1 MDSILRASNL
11 IDVEEL
17 LEPRPPPPPALEA
30 PTREVGKGATPADLE
45 TVAALAAGDVVTL
58 ASHGGAS
65 EQTNAAAPQQR
76 ARRFGDR

>member
-45 TVAALAAGDVVTL
+45 TVAALDYL
-58 ASHGGAS
+58 L
-65 EQTNAAAPQQR
+65 R
-76 ARRFGDR
+76 C

>member
-45 TVAALAAGDVVTL
+45 TVAALAAGDVVSL
-58 ASHGGAS
+58 GAVHS
-65 EQTNAAAPQQR
+65 LLGQHHNHISLSCC
-76 ARRFGDR
+76 